1 MFWITQG
8 EEKEES
14 GQKESEL
21 YEHIKDAKSSHD
33 AQVLDVATETQQ
45 EEQAMPNRE
54 KDQGNEEVE
63 ENEEVEM
70 RNEEEEEEV
79 KLITGWITMI
89 SVWHFM
95 WIDIMSSWQWR
106 SSLQDTCSLLNVA
119 KILMN
124 LFLCSEMIGSRG
136 TGGSADAYCQ
146 HQE

>member
-45 EEQAMPNRE
+45 EEQAMPSRE
-54 KDQGNEEVE
+54 EDQGNEEM
-63 ENEEVEM
+63 EVEM

-79 KLITGWITMI
+79 KLITGWISII
-89 SVWHFM
+89 SVWHFVSM
-95 WIDIMSSWQWR
+95 DIM
-106 SSLQDTCSLLNVA
+106 
-119 KILMN
+119 
-124 LFLCSEMIGSRG
+124 
-136 TGGSADAYCQ
+136 
-146 HQE
+146 